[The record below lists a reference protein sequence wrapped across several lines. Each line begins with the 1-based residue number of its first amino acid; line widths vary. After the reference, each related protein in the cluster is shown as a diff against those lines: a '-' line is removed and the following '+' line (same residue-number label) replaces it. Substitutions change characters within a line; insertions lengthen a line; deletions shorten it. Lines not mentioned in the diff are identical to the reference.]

1 MFKVDSRKIKLWG
14 QFFWEKREKRKSKLS
29 KKGKGGR
36 AAAKLFHIPYSRLFS
51 LFEHFFL

>member
-14 QFFWEKREKRKSKLS
+14 HFFRGKKEKRKSILS
-29 KKGKGGR
+29 KKEKGGR
-36 AAAKLFHIPYSRLFS
+36 AAATLFHIPYSHLFD

>member
-14 QFFWEKREKRKSKLS
+14 HFFWEKKKKENQVLS
-29 KKGKGGR
+29 KRGKGGR
-36 AAAKLFHIPYSRLFS
+36 AAATLFHIPYSHLFD